1 MRRYDADPH
10 EALVLKFSCELS
22 SFHATP
28 TEVSGR
34 PSALTSLPPFLLN
47 AQIPFLKYQSS
58 QIANRTGT
66 LGFLRFRK
74 FDVIDGPVIWRYS
87 RSAAVSFHLQRWGV
101 STA

>member
-1 MRRYDADPH
+1 VRRYDDDPH
-10 EALVLKFSCELS
+10 EASFDVFMRCFYAS
-22 SFHATP
+22 SNRGLG
-28 TEVSGR
+28 S

-58 QIANRTGT
+58 KTANRRSTW
-66 LGFLRFRK
+66 GFLRFRK
-74 FDVIDGPVIWRYS
+74 FDVIDGPVIRQYS